1 LCSTD
6 IIIQLFRIFDFGLS
20 TVSLLDFSSEKYQI
34 HCKIQQVSGAL
45 EHFFLDGDFM
55 RRQKVH
61 APVEVLHLDGLF
73 NIQMDIIGSLF
84 FHRQLGDRRQR
95 PVGHQG
101 KDGSRWSV

>member
-34 HCKIQQVSGAL
+34 HCKIKL
-45 EHFFLDGDFM
+45 LDGGFM

-84 FHRQLGDRRQR
+84 FHRQLGDRRQS